1 MSLLKTRISDSAS
14 PAAELN
20 HTQRSSGEGGA
31 VGVGS
36 LPCGTKIHL
45 SWSHQLRLQ
54 QLAFGRLAH
63 GPNLPCHLFLY
74 EVVLEH
80 RLPPIHLG
88 TAPACFLPPGL
99 A

>member
-1 MSLLKTRISDSAS
+1 MSPLKTRISYSAS

-20 HTQRSSGEGGA
+20 SSQRSPGGGA
-31 VGVGS
+31 EGMGS
-36 LPCGTKIHL
+36 MPCGTKIHL
-45 SWSHQLRLQ
+45 RWSHQLRPQ

-74 EVVLEH
+74 EVVPEH